1 MCVQSNQWY
10 QVVWRGGEK
19 HLQNIKIV
27 KLERKTTEKKENF
40 IFPSSFANTRKVP
53 NLQIRREKKKK
64 KAQNRRGNIGKN
76 KKRTQQIIDN
86 NNKKKSIFDIFLFWI
101 LFHFQ
106 FFSFLFCLNERKR
119 KIKQRILFLFFFF
132 NYWTFGFCF
141 QHFPIWELHELFEE
155 LEGLLGDGECGG
167 NGSCVDYNNWK
178 TCS

>member
-10 QVVWRGGEK
+10 QVAWRGGEK

-106 FFSFLFCLNERKR
+106 FFFFLV
-119 KIKQRILFLFFFF
+119 
-132 NYWTFGFCF
+132 
-141 QHFPIWELHELFEE
+141 LFEWE
-155 LEGLLGDGECGG
+155 KKKNKAKNFIFVLLFQLLNFRVLFSTFSNLRASWIIRGVGG
-167 NGSCVDYNNWK
+167 IIGWWGVWGK
-178 TCS
+178 W